1 MLGWCRRKRAVKP
14 HTPPTYQVLLLG
26 SGETGKTTISK
37 NLCYIYG
44 DIYETEE
51 KKLQY
56 INYIQENVISGMKKL
71 VDAAEGLDSELN
83 KHANQILAKDA
94 YSTLTPE
101 DADHLKKLWASKPI
115 QEQWELHRQD
125 LQLPDG
131 LCHLLR
137 RAHIICQDSFI
148 PTHDDILHVRKRTT
162 GIIEATIN
170 VDEMKINIIDVG
182 GQQCERRK
190 WLNAFENVNC
200 ILFVSALS
208 NFCQNMWEDD
218 SKNRLDDSLELFD
231 KVIHQDCFQNKDIWL
246 YLNKKDIFKEVIRRI
261 DLHEWYEN
269 YNGEPFSFKDGCK
282 FFTDMFLQVNKNP
295 NRKIFVYHT
304 EATSMEN
311 MQDAFSHI
319 VEELKQDDKAVKL

>member
-1 MLGWCRRKRAVKP
+1 
-14 HTPPTYQVLLLG
+14 
-26 SGETGKTTISK
+26 
-37 NLCYIYG
+37 
-44 DIYETEE
+44 
-51 KKLQY
+51 
-56 INYIQENVISGMKKL
+56 MKKL
-71 VDAAEGLDSELN
+71 VDAAVGLDSDLN

-101 DADHLKKLWASKPI
+101 DADHLKKLWLSKPI

-131 LCHLLR
+131 LGHLLR

-162 GIIEATIN
+162 GIIEATIK

-218 SKNRLDDSLELFD
+218 SINRLDDSLELFD
-231 KVIHQDCFQNKDIWL
+231 KVIHQDCFEDKDIWL

-261 DLHEWYEN
+261 DLHEWYDN

-282 FFTDMFLQVNKNP
+282 FFMDMFLQVNKNP

-319 VEELKQDDKAVKL
+319 IEELKQDDKAVKL